1 MASRANVQLNLPPT
15 EVRRS
20 EPREPSFREPEPSSA
35 GRASFRNSEQN
46 EAALGNSEHIAADVL
61 NTAFQNA
68 RLDNKEIAHLC
79 GVSVSLVEKW
89 RSTEA
94 RGCPS
99 FAQLLMLPPAF
110 HIELH
115 RALNKRFGFGRAA
128 LNRLTDAMADLAL
141 VVEA

>member
-1 MASRANVQLNLPPT
+1 MARSARPDDQLRLPPM
-15 EVRRS
+15 ELRDS
-20 EPREPSFREPEPSSA
+20 EQVPA
-35 GRASFRNSEQN
+35 AFRNSEQPDQVFGKSEQN
-46 EAALGNSEHIAADVL
+46 AAALL
-61 NTAFQNA
+61 NVAFAQA
-68 RLDNKEIAHLC
+68 GLENKDIAHLC

-89 RSTEA
+89 RAADS

-115 RALNKRFGFGRAA
+115 RVMNKRFGFGRAA
-128 LNRLTDAMADLAL
+128 LQRLTDAMADLAL

>member
-1 MASRANVQLNLPPT
+1 MARTSARANSQMPLPPM
-15 EVRRS
+15 ELRGS
-20 EPREPSFREPEPSSA
+20 ERPGP
-35 GRASFRNSEQN
+35 SFRNSEQHDQ
-46 EAALGNSEHIAADVL
+46 ACGKSEQIAADVL
-61 NTAFQNA
+61 NAAFQNA

-99 FAQLLMLPPAF
+99 FAQLLMLPASF